1 MATKKFPNKFTLQFN
16 PNSTLQIDA
25 IKFLNLCSPRSKA
38 VMVAQALYE
47 YNQKY
52 HVFDLDSIELN
63 LDVAT
68 MKATTL
74 SSSTPFVKN
83 VISKETAMLNNVPT
97 ETVAKDEIIKDTK
110 IETPASKVS
119 NDEKDSSEDTD
130 KSLDIDTI
138 NINNNSTKA
147 ASDRKKAAA
156 LAGLS
161 FF

>member
-25 IKFLNLCSPRSKA
+25 IKFLNLCGSRSKA

-52 HVFDLDSIELN
+52 HVFDLDSIDLD
-63 LDVAT
+63 LDVV
-68 MKATTL
+68 KATTL
-74 SSSTPFVKN
+74 NSSAPLVKN
-83 VISKETAMLNNVPT
+83 IVSKETANNTIPT
-97 ETVAKDEIIKDTK
+97 QTVVKDEITKDTK
-110 IETPASKVS
+110 IETASKVS

-130 KSLDIDTI
+130 KSLDLDTI
-138 NINNNSTKA
+138 TINNNSTKA

>member
-1 MATKKFPNKFTLQFN
+1 MH
-16 PNSTLQIDA
+16 S
-25 IKFLNLCSPRSKA
+25 
-38 VMVAQALYE
+38 
-47 YNQKY
+47 
-52 HVFDLDSIELN
+52 
-63 LDVAT
+63 
-68 MKATTL
+68 
-74 SSSTPFVKN
+74 
-83 VISKETAMLNNVPT
+83 
-97 ETVAKDEIIKDTK
+97 IKDTK

>member
-25 IKFLNLCSPRSKA
+25 IKFLNLCSPRSKS
-38 VMVAQALYE
+38 VMVAEALYE

-74 SSSTPFVKN
+74 SSPTPFVK
-83 VISKETAMLNNVPT
+83 SKETAMQNNVPT

-138 NINNNSTKA
+138 NINNNSTKE